1 MTTEF
6 AMRRFQID
14 GSIRFSY
21 TSFVGFAMKILHT
34 LLRGYAHT
42 RVRMYIH
49 TRVCVDGQQWQS
61 KSNPMAISYQIIS
74 FAEAWTLGNVYAR
87 VMVIYGKV
95 LRGSV

>member
-34 LLRGYAHT
+34 LLRGYVHT
-42 RVRMYIH
+42 Y
-49 TRVCVDGQQWQS
+49 TRARARACVCVCVCVCVS
-61 KSNPMAISYQIIS
+61 TASNPRAIQWPLVIKL
-74 FAEAWTLGNVYAR
+74 FRLLGLGR
-87 VMVIYGKV
+87 
-95 LRGSV
+95 